1 MKKILV
7 CLVYLLACL
16 ASVHL
21 VAQSQNSK
29 EAVYMPYDVMCSD
42 LKASEDIMRQAYF
55 DCLAHHSWEWAGKA
69 ASNLSVVHYLKGSYD
84 SSSTYII
91 QALEIYKTNGL
102 QVELGNAYCSYGYQ
116 IKRRNIKDAF
126 VYMKNGIAVLEQNQ
140 ADKALT
146 GAYDNYGVLHE
157 LNGALDSAV
166 FFYRKALLLKEN
178 LNDSIGLPYSL
189 NNLGGVYLMQN
200 DFDNAADY
208 FERALAIRLKR
219 NDRFGVAE
227 SFALLGNL
235 SRQEAQYPQ
244 AISWYE
250 QSNSECERI
259 GYPYLTQQNQ
269 EQLAMCFEAL
279 GNFERAN
286 QALKTSA
293 QLKEQLL
300 NEKSIKQINV
310 LEQQYKVLEKDR
322 SIALLNEKAA
332 KRLSWLI
339 GAFALILI
347 ASAVFL
353 LVIQRQ
359 RRLARQRQDAAII
372 KERERGLDAVFAAT
386 EAERKRIAKDLHDG
400 VGQQLSGLRM
410 GFESLSNQLAAAL
423 PDKQKDMEKLTH
435 VIDETCKDVRQIS
448 HQMMPKALSE
458 SGLIASIE
466 DMLQKSLGLTPIAYR
481 LEHFKVDG
489 ERFHEKVEL
498 GLYRVCQELIN
509 NIIKHSGASEVVVQ
523 LFRSKG
529 FLILIVED
537 NGTGFTKAPENAGI
551 GLANITSRIHT
562 VDGEVSWEP
571 GPQSG
576 TVATVKVPV
585 A

>member
-1 MKKILV
+1 MNKILV
-7 CLVYLLACL
+7 CLGYWMAFL
-16 ASVHL
+16 ASAHL

-29 EAVYMPYDVMCSD
+29 DAIHMPYDVMCSD
-42 LKASEDIMRQAYF
+42 LHASEGIMRQAYF
-55 DCLAHHSWEWAGKA
+55 DCLAHQSWEWAGKA

-91 QALEIYKTNGL
+91 QALEIYKTHGL

-126 VYMKNGIAVLEQNQ
+126 VYMQSGIAVLEQNK
-140 ADKALT
+140 ADKSLT
-146 GAYDNYGVLHE
+146 AAYDNYGVLHE

-166 FFYRKALLLKEN
+166 FFYRKALQLKEN

-189 NNLGGVYLMQN
+189 NNLGGVYLLQN
-200 DFDNAADY
+200 NFDSAADY

-227 SFALLGNL
+227 SFALLGDL

-244 AISWYE
+244 AIAWYE
-250 QSNSECERI
+250 QSNRECVRI
-259 GYPYLTQQNQ
+259 GYPYLTQQNH
-269 EQLAMCFEAL
+269 EQLAKCYEAL

-300 NEKSIKQINV
+300 NEKSMKQINE
-310 LEQQYKVLEKDR
+310 LEQQYKVVEKDR

-332 KRLSWLI
+332 KRQSWLI
-339 GAFALILI
+339 GVVAFVLV

-359 RRLARQRQDAAII
+359 RRLARQLQDAAII

-386 EAERKRIAKDLHDG
+386 ETERKRIAKDLHDG

-410 GFESLSNQLAAAL
+410 GFESLANQLVAAL
-423 PDKQKDMEKLTH
+423 PDTQKDFEKLTH

-466 DMLQKSLGLTPIAYR
+466 DMLQKSLGLTPIVYR
-481 LEHFKVDG
+481 LEHFKVEG

-498 GLYRVCQELIN
+498 GMYRVCQELIN
-509 NIIKHSGASEVVVQ
+509 NIIKHSGANEVVVQ

-537 NGTGFTKAPENAGI
+537 NGRGFSKRADNTGI

-571 GPQSG
+571 GPESG